1 MGLDRQTAGRR
12 HHMDNSISISD
23 SRAEEML
30 LAERKRADRVLS
42 ALIALHLPFALL
54 LAQVYGEWTLAIVGG
69 VVISLVTVIV
79 CQLYAGTLL
88 SRMVVAAAFMSYS
101 ALLIQESHGKLEL
114 HFHVFAALA
123 FLLLYRDWRPIVF
136 AAALIAVQHLGFEL
150 LQADHT
156 GFYVFPTASTGLSG
170 IGEVLLHAAFVVF
183 EAAVLVYIADALE
196 HETRQTAELLSGQEE
211 QHALISTLA
220 EGLRQRDLTVDEQ
233 VGEAQDVAI
242 SALREGIHNVA
253 DLVVAIQRTTTTVAE
268 ASAEMVATSA
278 EAGEAT
284 SEVAISMR
292 DVAEGAERQVRSV
305 AAAREFAH
313 EVTEAAESSAR
324 STRGTADAAERARV
338 AAESGIAAAGEATAA
353 VQAIRETSG
362 EATAAIAGLAE
373 KSEQIG
379 VIVETITGIAAQTNL
394 LALNAAIE
402 AARAGDVGRGFA
414 VVADEVR
421 KLAEES
427 QQAASTISGI
437 VARIQAETRHAVSVV
452 QEGARRTGQSAATVD
467 HAREAFEH
475 IDASV
480 AEMTERVGEIAD
492 ATDRIADSARRMQA
506 EMDAVASVAEQSS
519 SATDQ
524 VSASTQRSAASTQQI
539 TASAEQLER
548 SARELETLIGTFR
561 VRVAGE

>member
-1 MGLDRQTAGRR
+1 MGNTALASSPAVAAATSVSR
-12 HHMDNSISISD
+12 D
-23 SRAEEML
+23 RAEQML
-30 LAERKRADRVLS
+30 FDERKRADRVLS
-42 ALIALHLPFALL
+42 SLIALHFPLAIL
-54 LAQVYGEWTLAIVGG
+54 LAQVYGMWTLAIVVGG
-69 VVISLVTVIV
+69 AISITTLVV
-79 CQLYAGTLL
+79 CYRWPGTLF
-88 SRMVVAAAFMSYS
+88 SRLVVAAAFMAYS
-101 ALLIQESHGKLEL
+101 ALLIQEAHGKLEI

-150 LQADHT
+150 LQADHD
-156 GFYVFPTASTGLSG
+156 GFWVFPSVSSSAGG
-170 IGEVLLHAAFVVF
+170 IGEVLLHAVFVAF
-183 EAAVLVYIADALE
+183 EAVVLVYMASALE
-196 HETRQTAELLSGQEE
+196 GETRCQAQLLSDQEE

-220 EGLRQRDLTVDEQ
+220 EGLRERDLTVDER
-233 VGEAQDVAI
+233 VGDAHGAAI

-253 DLVVAIQRTTTTVAE
+253 DLVQAIQHTTTTVAE

-278 EAGEAT
+278 EAGQAT
-284 SEVAISMR
+284 SEVADSMR
-292 DVAEGAERQVRSV
+292 DVAVGAERQVRSI
-305 AAAREFAH
+305 ASAREFAL
-313 EVTEAAESSAR
+313 EVGEAAESSAD
-324 STRGTADAAERARV
+324 STRRTAAAADRAR
-338 AAESGIAAAGEATAA
+338 EAAASGMAAAAEATAA
-353 VQAIRETSG
+353 VQAISETSG

-427 QQAASTISGI
+427 QQAAATISDI
-437 VARIQAETRHAVSVV
+437 VARIQAETRQAVSVV
-452 QEGARRTGQSAATVD
+452 QEGARRTSQSATTVD
-467 HAREAFEH
+467 HTREAFEH

-480 AEMTERVGEIAD
+480 GEMTDRVSEIAG
-492 ATDRIADSARRMQA
+492 ATDRIADSARRMQH

-524 VSASTQRSAASTQQI
+524 VSVATQRTAASTQQI

-548 SARELETLIGTFR
+548 TARELETLIGTFR
-561 VRVAGE
+561 VRMSGG